1 MPAGD
6 RVGSE
11 TYRQQDRT
19 CGHCGLRL
27 RYTTKGSGTGDYRA
41 IGPPPDQVEQAQMEL
56 QETFKA
62 HEINEKIFN
71 GKLMEIRG
79 RSLVETRGRGR
90 TTVQV
95 RADEKLGEALMA
107 SSTCHQS
114 QGPMT
119 PYPGS
124 KEMHLTTSPRKR
136 SPEKPSAKPWAKPEI
151 KTDLTK
157 EEIKEND
164 LQSAKAMSVSS
175 KVSSSVAVVVQAA
188 RELLE
193 KVSKGE
199 ILPIK
204 TEPEEKAQEAE

>member
-1 MPAGD
+1 MFRAQFEPTRQRAG
-6 RVGSE
+6 
-11 TYRQQDRT
+11 
-19 CGHCGLRL
+19 RL
-27 RYTTKGSGTGDYRA
+27 ADIAASDSGTPRA
-41 IGPPPDQVEQAQMEL
+41 TIGPLVLHQVEQAQMEL

-124 KEMHLTTSPRKR
+124 QEMKHSTSPRKR
-136 SPEKPSAKPWAKPEI
+136 SPEKPSAKPSVKPEI
-151 KTDLTK
+151 KTNLAK

-164 LQSAKAMSVSS
+164 LQSVKAMSVSS
-175 KVSSSVAVVVQAA
+175 KVSSSVAAVDSSEVQAA

-199 ILPIK
+199 VLPVK
-204 TEPEEKAQEAE
+204 AEPEEEAE

>member
-1 MPAGD
+1 
-6 RVGSE
+6 
-11 TYRQQDRT
+11 
-19 CGHCGLRL
+19 
-27 RYTTKGSGTGDYRA
+27 
-41 IGPPPDQVEQAQMEL
+41 
-56 QETFKA
+56 
-62 HEINEKIFN
+62 
-71 GKLMEIRG
+71 
-79 RSLVETRGRGR
+79 
-90 TTVQV
+90 
-95 RADEKLGEALMA
+95 MA

-124 KEMHLTTSPRKR
+124 KEMNLTTSPRKR
-136 SPEKPSAKPWAKPEI
+136 SPEKPSAKPEI

-164 LQSAKAMSVSS
+164 LQSVKAMSVSS

>member
-79 RSLVETRGRGR
+79 RSLVETRQGASNGAGP
-90 TTVQV
+90 
-95 RADEKLGEALMA
+95 ADEKLGEALMA

-124 KEMHLTTSPRKR
+124 KEMNLTTSPRKR
-136 SPEKPSAKPWAKPEI
+136 SPEKPSAKPEI

-164 LQSAKAMSVSS
+164 LQSVKAMSVSS
-175 KVSSSVAVVVQAA
+175 KVSSSVAVVDSSEVQAA